1 MSSQDSE
8 DYLAVLKASYDYS
21 PQSDDE
27 IAIKEDQ
34 ILLLIE
40 RVDEDWWKVKIKG
53 NTQEEDTPV
62 GLVPAAYVEQADH
75 TSVVKA
81 LYDYE
86 ASAGGE
92 LTIKED
98 EILLAFDTEEEWL
111 LVQSTAKGGKAGF
124 VPANY
129 VEPHNEGEGETS
141 AAPQI
146 VIPPDPPRPVSTYV
160 DPAERVANAKANTD
174 DIKTWSVS
182 EVDKKGKKLKGT
194 LGVGNGAVFFASET
208 SKAAVQ
214 KWQTADITNIAIDKK
229 QVTFDIGGTNP
240 TSLHFHAGSKD
251 NAEAIVEKLES
262 SKALSAASQPSATAD
277 TPKEPPKKPSV
288 HFSPASPTIIPP
300 REPSEDGDYEEQEE
314 AQSVNGASHDDGD
327 DDDVERVTVLYDFT
341 ADGDD
346 ELTVS
351 EGEQLVVLEKDGD
364 EWWKCRNQKGREGV
378 VPASYIEVIASNAS
392 SSKASAAKVA
402 QEAAEAQARAEA
414 QRRAEE
420 ARAKAEAEAN
430 ARAEAEA
437 KAQAEAERAER
448 EEEERKARKKQEA
461 KQRAEAAQAAADAER
476 RKRQEAAAARAQSS
490 PPPSSREERRR
501 SEARPSSSTG
511 NKASD
516 NGFPPAEHVRTW
528 HDRSGQ
534 FRVDAALLNFKDG
547 KLRLHKTNGVIVEVP
562 SEKMSLEDM
571 KYIEKTYNKKPRP
584 KEDDDDNIPLAQQKR
599 APSVRQQSKK
609 GPTVDWFDFFLS
621 AGCDLDD
628 CTRYAASFE
637 RDKIDEAIL
646 PDITES
652 TMRSLGLREGD
663 IIRVKKTIE
672 SRKPPKKD
680 VDPRE
685 AQIANDEALARQLEA
700 QDKGGSSKAAPNLFA
715 SGPGGA
721 LKATRRG
728 RPQPS
733 KSLPPS
739 VDLNA
744 INTVSE
750 QIQRT
755 SSPSLLSPDNV
766 RSSSTPVQP
775 PPRSSSALPAT
786 SGFED
791 DAWTNR
797 PSSTKPLA
805 PTPPATTARAPSAP
819 PTATAAPTT
828 TTTAAPATASSA
840 PAPVVTEAAKP
851 SSPKSLANTTES
863 DIFDQ
868 LARLSELRKNTP
880 VPPAPAPQAA
890 SSVSNPT
897 SPPPPSFMSGL
908 GINNS
913 PLSMGQHV
921 QNQQTGIL
929 PQSTIQP
936 YNGPRGPFAP
946 VPANQALLRP
956 LIPTQTGFGG
966 FVPTRPGSTPSFLN
980 SQPTGMPGSQL
991 MMNQPTG
998 IPGSQPL
1005 MSQPTGMPFGGFNNP
1020 SPFQNNGGLQSSGNF
1035 NTPSPIMSN
1044 PTGFSPNPGF
1054 GQSPFNQSPF
1064 NNAVSS
1070 PPPLPSSNAPT
1081 TTDTNPANIFAQMKS
1096 GTFAN
1101 DNQSGPQ
1108 ASDKYDAL
1116 RPNPMVPSTTGWGN
1130 FQGSSFV
1137 GYR

>member
-1 MSSQDSE
+1 MSSQPFE
-8 DYLAVLKASYDYS
+8 EYLAVLKACYDYS
-21 PQSDDE
+21 PQSEDE

-34 ILLLIE
+34 ILFLIE
-40 RVDEDWWKVKIKG
+40 RTDEDWWKVKVKDDP
-53 NTQEEDTPV
+53 QEST
-62 GLVPAAYVEQADH
+62 GLVPAAYVEQAEH

-86 ASAGGE
+86 ATAEGE
-92 LTIKED
+92 LTVKED
-98 EILLAFDTEEEWL
+98 DILLAFETEEDWT
-111 LVQSTAKGGKAGF
+111 LVQSTTKGKAGL

-129 VEPHNEGEGETS
+129 VEPHDEGASSATS
-141 AAPQI
+141 QI

-160 DPAERVANAKANTD
+160 DPAERVASAKANTD

-214 KWQTADITNIAIDKK
+214 KWQTADITNISIDKSK
-229 QVTFDIGGTNP
+229 HVTFDVGGANP

-251 NAEAIVEKLES
+251 NAEAIAEKLES
-262 SKALSAASQPSATAD
+262 SKAISTASQSPAAND
-277 TPKEPPKKPSV
+277 TPNKSPPKKASV

-300 REPSEDGDYEEQEE
+300 REPSEDGSYEEQEE
-314 AQSVNGASHDDGD
+314 DQPVNGADRD
-327 DDDVERVTVLYDFT
+327 DDDDGEKVVVLYDFT

-346 ELTVS
+346 ELTVA
-351 EGEQLVVLEKDGD
+351 EGEHLVVLEKDD

-378 VPASYIEVIASNAS
+378 VPAQYVEAIAS
-392 SSKASAAKVA
+392 SSGASSASANAAKVA
-402 QEAAEAQARAEA
+402 KEAAEAQAKAES

-420 ARAKAEAEAN
+420 ARAKAEAEAK

-437 KAQAEAERAER
+437 EAEAQAEAERAQK

-461 KQRAEAAQAAADAER
+461 KQRAEAAQAAAEAER
-476 RKRQEAAAARAQSS
+476 KKRQEAAAARAEQSS
-490 PPPSSREERRR
+490 PAPSPREDKRR
-501 SEARPSSSTG
+501 STSNAGS
-511 NKASD
+511 KAND
-516 NGFPPAEHVRTW
+516 NGFPPAERVRTW

-534 FRVDAALLNFKDG
+534 FRVDAALLGFKDG

-562 SEKMSLEDM
+562 SEKMSVEDM
-571 KYIEKTYNKKPRP
+571 KYIEKSYNKKPKP
-584 KEDDDDNIPLAQQKR
+584 KEDDDDNIPLAHQKR
-599 APSVRQQSKK
+599 ASTIRQAPKK

-628 CTRYAASFE
+628 CTRYAAAFE

-646 PDITES
+646 PDITEG

-663 IIRVKKTIE
+663 IIRVKKAID

-680 VDPRE
+680 ADPRE

-700 QDKGGSSKAAPNLFA
+700 QEKSGSKAAPNLFA
-715 SGPGGA
+715 SPGGA
-721 LKATRRG
+721 LKTSRRG

-733 KSLPPS
+733 KSLPAS
-739 VDLNA
+739 VDINA

-755 SSPSLLSPDNV
+755 SSPQLLSPESA
-766 RSSSTPVQP
+766 RASTSTPVQP
-775 PPRSSSALPAT
+775 PPRSSSALATT
-786 SGFED
+786 SGFDD

-797 PSSTKPLA
+797 PSSTKPIA
-805 PTPPATTARAPSAP
+805 PSPPATTARAPSAP
-819 PTATAAPTT
+819 PATATA
-828 TTTAAPATASSA
+828 TTTAAPAA
-840 PAPVVTEAAKP
+840 PAAAPEPPKP
-851 SSPKSLANTTES
+851 AAPATTSSPNSLAKTTES

-868 LARLSELRKNTP
+868 LARLSELRKLTP
-880 VPPAPAPQAA
+880 QAPVVAAAPAPVMAPAQ
-890 SSVSNPT
+890 VPTPISNPA
-897 SPPPPSFMSGL
+897 SPPPASFMSGL
-908 GINNS
+908 GVNNS
-913 PLSMGQHV
+913 PLSMGQHL

-929 PQSTIQP
+929 PQTTA

-946 VPANQALLRP
+946 VPANQSLLQP
-956 LIPTQTGFGG
+956 LVPTQTGFNG
-966 FVPTRPGSTPSFLN
+966 FVPTRPGSTPSFLS
-980 SQPTGMPGSQL
+980 SQPTGMPG
-991 MMNQPTG
+991 T
-998 IPGSQPL
+998 QPL
-1005 MSQPTGMPFGGFNNP
+1005 MSQPTGMPFNGFNNNP
-1020 SPFQNNGGLQSSGNF
+1020 SPFQANGGFQSSGNF
-1035 NTPSPIMSN
+1035 NGPSPIMSN
-1044 PTGFSPNPGF
+1044 PTGFNPSPNF

-1064 NNAVSS
+1064 NQSPFNNPISS
-1070 PPPLPSSNAPT
+1070 PPPVPPLPSSNAPS
-1081 TTDTNPANIFAQMKS
+1081 TTDTSPANIFAQMKS

-1108 ASDKYDAL
+1108 GSDKYDAL
-1116 RPNPMVPSTTGWGN
+1116 RPNPMVPQATGWGN